1 MRHGWALG
9 ALLSVLP
16 VTAAADEAPALRAVA
31 QCEPVPEPGRV
42 RCEVELRAGAGA
54 IRWADVQVDRTPEF
68 VVPLRGRTGPRDAVT
83 HEDDLWRWGLGFV
96 ARSRGEGDVA
106 LRVRAVVCAGGHC
119 APVFVNTLARIA
131 AGH

>member
-1 MRHGWALG
+1 MRRGWAL
-9 ALLSVLP
+9 AAVLSCLP
-16 VTAAADEAPALRAVA
+16 VAAAAEEPPPLRAVA

-42 RCEVELRAGAGA
+42 RCEVELRASTGAV
-54 IRWADVQVDRTPEF
+54 RWADVQVEKTPPF

-83 HEDDLWRWGLGFV
+83 HEGDLWRWGIGFV

-106 LRVRAVVCAGGHC
+106 MRVRAVVCAGGHC
-119 APVFVNTLARIA
+119 DPVVVETLAHLT